1 MDLLASRLDTLPR
14 HELVKLLADAC
25 IASPDLR
32 NRADVLIH
40 RHKPQPAWCAE
51 LVSSEDDETAL
62 ASSAFGNV
70 RKPYEL
76 RHLVV
81 AMIREDDALAF
92 ALTCKVL
99 CSAVMTRFSAP
110 RYLVPSSCSWTEEQW
125 RSKPQ
130 FKIRTLLTG
139 AVESVARLDWA
150 LSCGL
155 LAQDWI
161 RQAYWPY
168 MRIDALSVVYVAA
181 AAQQLNVML
190 RAMELVQDHQNAFRD
205 SEIST
210 PRGLD
215 LLREISTCSAWSRP
229 TPRDLDLLRV
239 VALVA
244 GGDLQAIVDSG
255 GRLARL
261 TDHSVDD
268 TGISVSHRRRLTR
281 ISASLGDLIEAQQDA
296 YADGVDRASVDDRL
310 SMLEVLMQPAFAF
323 TNALR
328 GEDEDGLKLTPLGC
342 ISAAACQDLRVV
354 QWLEP
359 KIFGEPA
366 IWSLD
371 AEHRQEYDD
380 FHGGSPVDHVFL
392 LNPCSAA
399 AYCGKLDVLQWLRG
413 RCPAWLWDVTVWLA
427 AATTGRVEVLRF
439 LEALADPVVSRQ
451 DHGYSAADM
460 ICDAAEHGHVAALE
474 WFYEH
479 DFPFSNTGADMEE
492 NICERACLGGLAA
505 LQFVRAKGCLWGPEP
520 YDWAW
525 DDYFFEHL
533 IDRDVVSWARANG
546 CPWLAMLE
554 SRPT

>member
-1 MDLLASRLDTLPR
+1 MTNLLASQLDTLPR

-99 CSAVMTRFSAP
+99 CSAVMTRFSTP
-110 RYLVPSSCSWTEEQW
+110 RYLVPSSGSWTEEQW

-161 RQAYWPY
+161 RQAYWPH
-168 MRIDALSVVYVAA
+168 MRIYALSVVYVAA
-181 AAQQLNVML
+181 GAQQLNVML
-190 RAMELVQDHQNAFRD
+190 RAMELQQLNRRAFRD
-205 SEIST
+205 SET
-210 PRGLD
+210 G
-215 LLREISTCSAWSRP
+215 C
-229 TPRDLDLLRV
+229 RV

-255 GRLARL
+255 GRLARY
-261 TDHSVDD
+261 DSVDG
-268 TGISVSHRRRLTR
+268 TGRRRLTS
-281 ISASLGDLIEAQQDA
+281 IDVSLGELIMAQQDA

-323 TNALR
+323 ANALR

-354 QWLEP
+354 KWLEP

-366 IWSLD
+366 IWSLS
-371 AEHRQEYDD
+371 AEHRQEYDT

-479 DFPFSNTGADMEE
+479 GFPFTNTGADTEE

-520 YDWAW
+520 YERH
-525 DDYFFEHL
+525 FFEHL

-546 CPWLAMLE
+546 CPWFAMLE